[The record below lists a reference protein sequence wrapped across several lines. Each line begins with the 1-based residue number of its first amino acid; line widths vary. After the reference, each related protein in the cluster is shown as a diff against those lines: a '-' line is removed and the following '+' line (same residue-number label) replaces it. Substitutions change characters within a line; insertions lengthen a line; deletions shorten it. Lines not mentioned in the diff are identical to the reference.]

1 VKIWTKVKCHVFMAH
16 PVVVVVA
23 EVVVVVIV
31 VVVVVVIAVVVVQ
44 QYSES
49 ATLYEKG
56 GFYDKA
62 ASVYIRAKNW

>member
-1 VKIWTKVKCHVFMAH
+1 M
-16 PVVVVVA
+16 VVVVLVL
-23 EVVVVVIV
+23 VVVVIV
-31 VVVVVVIAVVVVQ
+31 VVVAVVVVVVQ

-62 ASVYIRAKNW
+62 ASVYIRAKNWSVKHHLLITTTTRNLS